1 MTIRYVSPIRGYQRQ
16 SFPFNSSHSLL
27 FRVRLDVSC
36 ISSNFSYGVRGKKL
50 LAKIQN
56 SEEPPGKDPQAQ
68 FERLNE
74 KIPEK
79 VSI

>member
-1 MTIRYVSPIRGYQRQ
+1 
-16 SFPFNSSHSLL
+16 
-27 FRVRLDVSC
+27 VRLDVSC

>member
-1 MTIRYVSPIRGYQRQ
+1 
-16 SFPFNSSHSLL
+16 
-27 FRVRLDVSC
+27 VRLDVSC

-50 LAKIQN
+50 LAKIQIG
-56 SEEPPGKDPQAQ
+56 EEPPGKDPQAQ

-74 KIPEK
+74 TIPEK